1 MKNLFNAY
9 IRNSRFRRFW
19 RRVVSVLACVVV
31 FVTTY
36 ALIMPAITIG
46 KNAQCGTQEHQHTDS
61 CYEERLVCGQ
71 EESEGHTH
79 TEDCYSVSYELECGL
94 EEHSHSADCYDEEGN
109 LTCAVPEHT
118 HDEDCYREDRVLSCG
133 LEETEGH
140 THTDDCY
147 DKVLVC
153 EKEEHIH
160 SPSCYE
166 DPEEDDDSGDSADAS
181 ATVGET
187 GETAAEPFAGTLTF
201 EGPDY
206 TVTVSFGEESGIP
219 SDAVLSVTE
228 ITQEDKIYEE
238 YREQAEK
245 AMAESALA
253 EQADVE
259 DTEPGETTEKAAW
272 VRLFDISILSGEKVI
287 EPLAPVSVQII
298 YNEVMERTNN
308 AEVKTVH
315 FEGEE
320 ETPRM
325 LETTT
330 KGTETSVEEV
340 AFDTDTFSVFAI
352 IGTTIEKNILAS
364 DGNNY
369 KITVTLGEN
378 AGIPV
383 NADLRVRE
391 ITSDD
396 NEDSDTTSAHGI
408 SYEEY
413 VSYSENALEIE
424 EGSDHYIRLFDI
436 SIVDQDDPEVKYQ
449 PAEGSDVNVTIE
461 LSDAQSDDLSVVHF
475 SDGDDAGDIIE
486 DTSIQEAD
494 GDGRIIS
501 FQTGGFSV
509 YAIVGAPDQ
518 YSNKVLNVDELAGI
532 EDLSSVGFYL
542 SYGDPPKYFT
552 NNMNKNGCFAETN
565 VVDSAAVWFFE
576 PVEGQT
582 NQYYIYTYTS
592 SGKQYIKQKSS
603 GSKELKLDTT
613 GTAFDISN
621 GGVERRFYIKHAGE
635 NMWLQHSNG
644 GGGIR
649 LYTNN
654 TNNVNSRI
662 ALHYADAM
670 EVPDDYYQLDG
681 KTAGIVY
688 DSGSI
693 FCSALMSEDAGSGS
707 LKSEDMTILE
717 TQADSGSL
725 FVPLDSDITDW
736 TFHSAG
742 GDKYYITTPVN
753 EQDMYLTIINGNL
766 GLTSTPEEGSV
777 ISVVPG
783 TDAYKGYYSFSVDG
797 TFLAVTGEEGS
808 RSFIATSDSNANCW
822 MKLAE
827 KSSLTEDDY
836 LIYTAK
842 KIRAFDPADE
852 VVLYTRV
859 WNGSKYEFYAVNYD
873 GSLIRC
879 YDGGDVIKWVG
890 PQYETAYWKLTDY
903 YNKDSDGNDTTLNG
917 YHELQNTYTD
927 KYLSPGLANNTLFS
941 DDPAYLILDG
951 RYYQEDTTK
960 IKCWDST
967 YYAYMGLKV
976 DLENNR
982 VVPCPSAQADDF
994 YFAIVKPAQ
1003 VHLTEVDTVDNN
1015 DYGIKMKMID
1025 FNNTIKND
1033 RDSVQTQYFG
1043 LNSNSTGL
1051 LTTDIGDNGYP
1062 GTTHNG
1068 GSLGNLFS
1076 GSQTVNHLFIQSIYD
1091 ESGYFEFDST
1101 KNFAYLPNTSG
1112 NFEVYD
1118 QLGTVE
1124 RPGNYPTMRHGQ
1136 FMPYN
1141 SLINPETGEPWPYSE
1156 VNRNTTDV
1164 TANSLSENDPRYGE
1178 GLHEIPKAKA
1188 DYFFGMEMSADFTQT
1203 ADGLDAWGHDIIFE
1217 FSGDDDF
1224 WFYVDDELVLDLGG
1238 VHQAM
1243 SGSVNFRTGEVQGR
1257 DGTTTLRSIF
1267 ESNYRARNPQADNA
1281 EVEAYLNQFF
1291 DEGETVF
1298 RDFSTHH
1305 MKIYY
1310 MERGAGASNL
1320 HMRFNLTAVKPGE
1333 VTLTKKVTGSDDIDY
1348 SLMEFPYQICYLTRD
1363 SSGREVYK
1371 KLTQNE
1377 DDPAV
1382 TYQGSGRPVKFAD
1395 HYTPVGETEGYDD
1408 VFFLKPG
1415 EIASIDM
1422 PDNTDKYKIVECGVN
1437 MNIFKSVK
1445 ANGENLSEDNDSG
1458 RHDYETSPATI
1469 EDCPKVEYENEVDP
1483 DSLRTLTVSKVLW
1496 DENGYTVQDPDTE
1509 QEQRVGNKLIGYDDD
1524 ETTFEFRLSMSAQDS
1539 GSVTPVRN
1547 KAYYVKDPNGFYC
1560 RWDPSTMR
1568 FVSLPY
1574 KDYADL
1580 AGYLSG
1586 LAEEERMHIVFETS
1600 IGGSYGNIPAGYSAE
1615 FRGLPVDSSFKV
1627 EERAEK
1633 IPAGYSLLD
1642 YERDK
1647 GSYISQEEPNQGTI
1661 RANEDPHIL
1670 VHNKRGWGLTVKK
1683 VWSDAD
1689 YMETHDDIYFAVYIK
1704 NHSGEGGDAS
1714 DGTGTSEDETLLEG
1728 SVRKMASPATS
1739 LYYYFEKLSE
1749 GTSFEDYRVYEVR
1762 LTDPVTD
1769 EDGNV
1774 TSYSSIEKIGEKET
1788 LYAGGTT
1795 KDGVEKD
1802 QLPYEAT
1809 YTVGEASGVND
1820 SFKNVRE
1827 DTVTNTRRG
1836 VRLIKTDWNGA
1847 VLPGAVFTLK
1857 KDGQPVGT
1865 GTYTSDADGLITIA
1879 YLDPGTSVLEE
1890 TAAPS
1895 GFQKPSESWS
1905 ITLVDDRV
1913 SVEGEDGTFEVQQAT
1928 DDQMATV
1935 TLKNKGFS
1943 LQALKVAKNSQ
1954 GDATDKVLENA
1965 RFALYRQVSTISG
1978 MVKDQNPM
1986 EGYEALT
1993 TGADGIIPKITS
2005 ALPPGTYYLTETNP
2019 PDGCKPLEGNLV
2031 FTISADG
2038 VVSIPSRVTSADPQ
2052 DLIIL
2057 NNLPDI
2063 GADEWISQEEE
2074 DGNVLYTIRIPND
2087 QEKMVSVWKT
2097 DAEHNTLTTGADFT
2111 LYKADDYDDSHNAP
2125 RSGAVPVLAGT
2136 TGTNGILNLGA
2147 LAVGEYRLVET
2158 KAPDGYETPASA
2170 VKLFV
2175 EATQITALQG
2185 SSQAEVTKKG
2195 DQYWVAGQA
2204 DSTWQVRVW
2213 NNPGVILPYTGG
2225 PGTRIIRILGALLII
2240 AATGII
2246 LIRKCKHRSLM

>member
-1 MKNLFNAY
+1 MKKRIVRRLTSAVCAFAMLLGSVSVYFPLNA
-9 IRNSRFRRFW
+9 FAEEQ
-19 RRVVSVLACVVV
+19 VVSGEQAQTQLTHQSLETVVANAQKGMYIGNIGGTYFFTSHQESNVGGNSSRTGITKTKLPAKNQHPEDAYRTLDDGETYKASKYYIEDAVLNTEKTAVTSCKIYCIEQGSKKYLKQSTNSLS
-31 FVTTY
+31 FVTDKSEASSFAIEKPTNDNTAANFIIAGSNNFCCNMQGGTNGSAFAAFSGKGDANAKLSFWYYEPIETDPYKLGCKTY
-36 ALIMPAITIG
+36 GLMNYTSGTHGFALMAG
-46 KNAQCGTQEHQHTDS
+46 DKNVHTLVQLVTHKTESNNSATLYVDEGSEVTRWTFQSAGEDTYKLKGDTSSGTK
-61 CYEERLVCGQ
+61 Y
-71 EESEGHTH
+71 
-79 TEDCYSVSYELECGL
+79 
-94 EEHSHSADCYDEEGN
+94 
-109 LTCAVPEHT
+109 LTVN
-118 HDEDCYREDRVLSCG
+118 G
-133 LEETEGH
+133 
-140 THTDDCY
+140 DD
-147 DKVLVC
+147 LALT
-153 EKEEHIH
+153 
-160 SPSCYE
+160 
-166 DPEEDDDSGDSADAS
+166 DSADSAAAFKVSADSNGRIRLGYNGKYVTFSAADEAQNIPAS
-181 ATVGET
+181 FSLTSGSGADTWLNLLG
-187 GETAAEPFAGTLTF
+187 FAQLSDSDLITYSADRISVSEARSGQRVIVYTRLWNEDTKKYDIYAVDYNGTLYPCYASGGKILWLGDGTGSLEWVF
-201 EGPDY
+201 TEYYDE
-206 TVTVSFGEESGIP
+206 VTKQPNYYYELYNPYSEKYIAPQMHDDQTLSSDTIGINMPGRRNGEFYS
-219 SDAVLSVTE
+219 E
-228 ITQEDKIYEE
+228 IIAWDNSRYAYIGMKPND
-238 YREQAEK
+238 EK
-245 AMAESALA
+245 TKLVPCS
-253 EQADVE
+253 Q
-259 DTEPGETTEKAAW
+259 
-272 VRLFDISILSGEKVI
+272 S
-287 EPLAPVSVQII
+287 VSV
-298 YNEVMERTNN
+298 
-308 AEVKTVH
+308 
-315 FEGEE
+315 
-320 ETPRM
+320 P
-325 LETTT
+325 
-330 KGTETSVEEV
+330 
-340 AFDTDTFSVFAI
+340 
-352 IGTTIEKNILAS
+352 
-364 DGNNY
+364 
-369 KITVTLGEN
+369 
-378 AGIPV
+378 
-383 NADLRVRE
+383 
-391 ITSDD
+391 
-396 NEDSDTTSAHGI
+396 
-408 SYEEY
+408 
-413 VSYSENALEIE
+413 
-424 EGSDHYIRLFDI
+424 
-436 SIVDQDDPEVKYQ
+436 
-449 PAEGSDVNVTIE
+449 
-461 LSDAQSDDLSVVHF
+461 
-475 SDGDDAGDIIE
+475 
-486 DTSIQEAD
+486 
-494 GDGRIIS
+494 
-501 FQTGGFSV
+501 
-509 YAIVGAPDQ
+509 
-518 YSNKVLNVDELAGI
+518 
-532 EDLSSVGFYL
+532 
-542 SYGDPPKYFT
+542 
-552 NNMNKNGCFAETN
+552 
-565 VVDSAAVWFFE
+565 
-576 PVEGQT
+576 
-582 NQYYIYTYTS
+582 
-592 SGKQYIKQKSS
+592 
-603 GSKELKLDTT
+603 
-613 GTAFDISN
+613 
-621 GGVERRFYIKHAGE
+621 
-635 NMWLQHSNG
+635 
-644 GGGIR
+644 
-649 LYTNN
+649 
-654 TNNVNSRI
+654 
-662 ALHYADAM
+662 
-670 EVPDDYYQLDG
+670 
-681 KTAGIVY
+681 
-688 DSGSI
+688 
-693 FCSALMSEDAGSGS
+693 
-707 LKSEDMTILE
+707 
-717 TQADSGSL
+717 
-725 FVPLDSDITDW
+725 
-736 TFHSAG
+736 
-742 GDKYYITTPVN
+742 
-753 EQDMYLTIINGNL
+753 
-766 GLTSTPEEGSV
+766 
-777 ISVVPG
+777 
-783 TDAYKGYYSFSVDG
+783 
-797 TFLAVTGEEGS
+797 
-808 RSFIATSDSNANCW
+808 
-822 MKLAE
+822 
-827 KSSLTEDDY
+827 
-836 LIYTAK
+836 
-842 KIRAFDPADE
+842 
-852 VVLYTRV
+852 
-859 WNGSKYEFYAVNYD
+859 
-873 GSLIRC
+873 
-879 YDGGDVIKWVG
+879 
-890 PQYETAYWKLTDY
+890 
-903 YNKDSDGNDTTLNG
+903 
-917 YHELQNTYTD
+917 
-927 KYLSPGLANNTLFS
+927 
-941 DDPAYLILDG
+941 
-951 RYYQEDTTK
+951 
-960 IKCWDST
+960 
-967 YYAYMGLKV
+967 
-976 DLENNR
+976 
-982 VVPCPSAQADDF
+982 F
-994 YFAIVKPAQ
+994 YFAKLEDLNLDGEL
-1003 VHLTEVDTVDNN
+1003 HEVATVDNTEH
-1015 DYGIKMKMID
+1015 GITMKMFDFDSSDGTKENTTVTKDYFNGNID
-1025 FNNTIKND
+1025 NA
-1033 RDSVQTQYFG
+1033 Q
-1043 LNSNSTGL
+1043 GL
-1051 LTTDIGDNGYP
+1051 LYTDLDENGYP
-1062 GTTHNG
+1062 TIKSTGKSFKDMYAG
-1068 GSLGNLFS
+1068 A
-1076 GSQTVNHLFIQSIYD
+1076 QDVNHLFIESVYNS
-1091 ESGYFEFDST
+1091 SGYFEFDST

-1164 TANSLSENDPRYGE
+1164 TANRLSENDPRYGE

-1348 SLMEFPYQICYLTRD
+1348 SLMEFPYQIWYLTRD

-1382 TYQGSGRPVKFAD
+1382 TYQGSSRPVKFAD

-1600 IGGSYGNIPAGYSAE
+1600 IGGSYSNIPAGYSAE

-1627 EERAEK
+1627 EERADK

-1809 YTVGEASGVND
+1809 YTVGEASGVSD

-2019 PDGCKPLEGNLV
+2019 PDGCKPLEGDLV

-2136 TGTNGILNLGA
+2136 TGTNGILDLGA

-2246 LIRKCKHRSLM
+2246 LIRKRKHRSLM